1 MYVRTWSSV
10 ACEWLILLLLCTH
23 TLTSMPQAD
32 YEEGLRRQKTEEAL
46 KLRQQKIEEEANFSD
61 EESSG
66 SNAGSL
72 SGTPNLSAPT
82 NVSVGV
88 RVDSVGV
95 SVGVRADGGVSV
107 RADSGSVGVRADS
120 VGV

>member
-1 MYVRTWSSV
+1 
-10 ACEWLILLLLCTH
+10 
-23 TLTSMPQAD
+23 MPQAD
-32 YEEGLRRQKTEEAL
+32 YEESLRRQKTEEAL

-82 NVSVGV
+82 NVSV
-88 RVDSVGV
+88 RADSVGV
-95 SVGVRADGGVSV
+95 SVGVRV
-107 RADSGSVGVRADS
+107 
-120 VGV
+120 

>member
-1 MYVRTWSSV
+1 
-10 ACEWLILLLLCTH
+10 
-23 TLTSMPQAD
+23 MPQAD
-32 YEEGLRRQKTEEAL
+32 YEESLRRQKTEEAL

-95 SVGVRADGGVSV
+95 SVGVRVDSVGV
-107 RADSGSVGVRADS
+107 SVGVRVDS
-120 VGV
+120 VGVSVGVSVGEG

>member
-1 MYVRTWSSV
+1 MYVHTWSSV
-10 ACEWLILLLLCTH
+10 ACEWLILLLLCTLAHAH
-23 TLTSMPQAD
+23 THTHTSMPQAD

-88 RVDSVGV
+88 RADSV
-95 SVGVRADGGVSV
+95 GVSV
-107 RADSGSVGVRADS
+107 RADSELR
-120 VGV
+120 